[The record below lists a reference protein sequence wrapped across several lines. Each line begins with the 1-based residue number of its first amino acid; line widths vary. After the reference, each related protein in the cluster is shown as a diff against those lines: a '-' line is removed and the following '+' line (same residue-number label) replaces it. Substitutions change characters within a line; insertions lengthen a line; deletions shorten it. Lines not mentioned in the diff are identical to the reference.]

1 MKISC
6 FLLLVCLSACV
17 AQTPTPP
24 PASPPPPAAAAP
36 KAAPAMPA
44 ASAQIP
50 APPAVNPQ
58 PPAAAQPKAAPAI
71 PDLPDPTVIAEFQD
85 GTKFTMGDL
94 KKLYPAL
101 QPQLQNALKQDPVE
115 FFHEY
120 ATMLKY
126 EQIAL
131 EKKLDEQ
138 SPTKEIL
145 FWDRLFNL
153 YMATLQD
160 VFSTTTVDQT
170 EIVNYYGKNRE
181 GFKQVKVKAIYI
193 PFADSA
199 SAGDKSLTE
208 AQAKAKAEKLAAQAK
223 GGADF
228 VKLVKENS
236 EDATSKAK
244 DGDFGTFSTTDPLP
258 DPIREAVFALQMGQ
272 VTDAVRQPH
281 GFYIFKADIV
291 TVRPLSEVQDQIFNL
306 LKQQHA
312 AEWVK
317 RTDAGIKVDFPNPA
331 FPPKGVPGTPVK

>member
-1 MKISC
+1 MKSPC
-6 FLLLVCLSACV
+6 LLLLVCLGAAS
-17 AQTPTPP
+17 AQTPAPP
-24 PASPPPPAAAAP
+24 PASPRPAPTAPAKPAAALP
-36 KAAPAMPA
+36 
-44 ASAQIP
+44 
-50 APPAVNPQ
+50 N
-58 PPAAAQPKAAPAI
+58 
-71 PDLPDPTVIAEFQD
+71 LPDPTVIAVFQD

-94 KKLYPAL
+94 RKLYPAL
-101 QPQLQNALKQDPVE
+101 QPQLQKAVKEDPVE

-138 SPTKEIL
+138 SPTKERIM
-145 FWDRLFNL
+145 WDRLFNL

-160 VFSTTTVDQT
+160 VFSTTTVDPN
-170 EIVNYYGKNRE
+170 EIVNYYGKNKE

-193 PFADSA
+193 TFADA
-199 SAGDKSLTE
+199 PAADGKSLTE
-208 AQAKAKAEKLAAQAK
+208 AQAKAKADKLVAEAK

-236 EDATSKAK
+236 EDDTSKAK

-258 DPIREAVFALQMGQ
+258 DAIRKAVFALEMNE

-281 GFYIFKADIV
+281 GFYIFKAEIV
-291 TVRPLSEVQDQIFNL
+291 TIRPLSEVRDQIFQV

-317 RTDAGIKVDFPNPA
+317 RTDAEVKVDFPNPD
-331 FPPKGVPGTPVK
+331 FPPKGAPTKPAR